1 MVQFSLYKNRDKR
14 SKDSY
19 PYFMDVQNALFS
31 DLNSRMVIPFASHE
45 SLNKTDVE
53 RLCPVIPIS
62 KKNFVLLTHQMTSVP
77 VSILSKEEMSLEDY
91 RYEILDAI
99 DMLITGI

>member
-1 MVQFSLYKNRDKR
+1 MAQFSLYKNQDKR

-19 PYFMDVQNALFS
+19 PYFVDVQNALFS
-31 DLNSRMVIPFASHE
+31 DLNSRIVIPFAKHE
-45 SLNKTDVE
+45 SLNKIDVE
-53 RLCPVIPIS
+53 RLCPVIPIRD
-62 KKNFVLLTHQMTSVP
+62 KNFVLLTHQMTSVP
-77 VSILSKEEMSLEDY
+77 VSILSKEEMSLESY

>member
-1 MVQFSLYKNRDKR
+1 MAQFSLYKNQDKR

-19 PYFMDVQNALFS
+19 PYFVDVQNALFS
-31 DLNSRMVIPFASHE
+31 DLNSRMVIPFAKHE

-53 RLCPVIPIS
+53 RLCPVIPIRD
-62 KKNFVLLTHQMTSVP
+62 KNFVLLTHQMTAVP
-77 VSILSKEEMSLEDY
+77 VSILSKEEMSLESY
-91 RYEILDAI
+91 RYDILDAI

>member
-1 MVQFSLYKNRDKR
+1 MAQFSLYKNRDKR
-14 SKDSY
+14 SKNSY
-19 PYFMDVQNALFS
+19 PYFVNVQNFLFS
-31 DLNSRMVIPFASHE
+31 DLNSRMVIPFAKHE

-53 RLCPVIPIS
+53 RLCPVIPIRD
-62 KKNFVLLTHQMTSVP
+62 KKFVLLTHQMTSVP
-77 VSILSKEEMSLEDY
+77 VSILSREEMSLESY

>member
-1 MVQFSLYKNRDKR
+1 MAQFSVYINQDRR

-19 PYFMDVQNALFS
+19 PYFVDVQNALIS
-31 DLNSRMVIPFASHE
+31 DLNSRLVIPFTRHE
-45 SLNKTDVE
+45 SLNGSEVE
-53 RLCPVIPIS
+53 RLCPVISIRG
-62 KKNFVLLTHQMTSVP
+62 KDHVLLTHQMTSVP
-77 VSILSKEEMSLEDY
+77 VSILSQEDLSLEDY

>member
-1 MVQFSLYKNRDKR
+1 MAQFALYKNQDKR

-19 PYFMDVQNALFS
+19 PYFVDVQNALFT
-31 DLNSRMVIPFASHE
+31 DLNSRLVIPFARHE
-45 SLNKTDVE
+45 SLNNTDVE
-53 RLCPVIPIS
+53 RLCPLIPIS
-62 KKNFVLLTHQMTSVP
+62 DKNYVLLTHQMTSIP
-77 VSILSKEEMSLEDY
+77 VSILSKEKMSLENY

>member
-1 MVQFSLYKNRDKR
+1 MAQFSVYKNNDER

-19 PYFMDVQNALFS
+19 PYFVDVQNSLFS
-31 DLNSRMVIPFASHE
+31 DLNSRLVIPFTRHQ
-45 SLNKTDVE
+45 SLGKTDVE
-53 RLCPVIPIS
+53 RLCPVISIRG
-62 KKNFVLLTHQMTSVP
+62 KNFVLLAHQMTSVP
-77 VSILSKEEMSLEDY
+77 SAILTKEELSLEEY

>member
-1 MVQFSLYKNRDKR
+1 MSQFSLYKNQDKR
-14 SKDSY
+14 SKNTY
-19 PYFMDVQNALFS
+19 PYFVDVQNSLFS

-45 SLNKTDVE
+45 TLRKTDAGN
-53 RLCPVIPIS
+53 LCPVILIHGS
-62 KKNFVLLTHQMTSVP
+62 KYVLLTHQMTSVP
-77 VSILSKEEMSLEDY
+77 TSKLQHEEMSLEDY

>member
-1 MVQFSLYKNRDKR
+1 MTQFSLYKNQDKR

-19 PYFMDVQNALFS
+19 PYFVNVQNPLFS
-31 DLNSRMVIPFASHE
+31 DLNSRLVIPFARHE
-45 SLNKTDVE
+45 SLDKTDVE
-53 RLCPVIPIS
+53 RLCPVIPIG
-62 KKNFVLLTHQMTSVP
+62 NRDYVLLTHQMTSVP
-77 VSILSKEEMSLEDY
+77 VSILSKEKASLESY